1 MLRKQK
7 GYKSN
12 PSLWWEAEAAVSE
25 SEEEK
30 MGADYYKILGV
41 NRNASSDDLKKAYE
55 KMAAKW
61 NPDKYP
67 DNKKEAEAKLNRVC
81 EAYEV

>member
-1 MLRKQK
+1 
-7 GYKSN
+7 
-12 PSLWWEAEAAVSE
+12 
-25 SEEEK
+25 

-41 NRNASSDDLKKAYE
+41 DRNASCDDLKKAYE

-81 EAYEV
+81 EAYEIVSDQVRCKLQKGPRLNPYGGIQGLKWDFG